1 LEEARPGKKDVAATK
16 ALKSMNA
23 LQFFKPP
30 QRMELRQRFLNVQL
44 PSPLFYLAAIMSWA

>member
-16 ALKSMNA
+16 ALKSMDA